1 MAKGL
6 GALRTTRGWT
16 QDELAKKLSIS
27 PATLNAIETG
37 KYDPSR
43 ALAYRTAQ
51 AFGLPLPSVE
61 EVDLAREVQEQLLR
75 HRAPVLETITYSG
88 RCIPARSVGG
98 DYYDFLELGPARL
111 GLVLGD
117 VCGKGLSAALMMA
130 SLQACLRSY
139 CDVIA
144 DDLARVLS
152 SVNRQLCECTA
163 ANHYATLFLGDY
175 DDRSKRL
182 RYVNCGHNPPLLVHA
197 DLSVERLAAT
207 ATVVGLLEGWDC
219 TIAELTLGPG
229 DTLLLF
235 SDGVTE
241 ARNSQ
246 DEEFGEARL
255 LETLRA
261 TRDQPPSLL
270 VGHVAEAVRKFSV
283 SEPADDVTVVAARV
297 R

>member
-1 MAKGL
+1 MARWSSFPPPPWSNF
-6 GALRTTRGWT
+6 A
-16 QDELAKKLSIS
+16 
-27 PATLNAIETG
+27 P
-37 KYDPSR
+37 
-43 ALAYRTAQ
+43 
-51 AFGLPLPSVE
+51 PL
-61 EVDLAREVQEQLLR
+61 
-75 HRAPVLETITYSG
+75 T
-88 RCIPARSVGG
+88 
-98 DYYDFLELGPARL
+98 
-111 GLVLGD
+111 
-117 VCGKGLSAALMMA
+117 
-130 SLQACLRSY
+130 
-139 CDVIA
+139 